1 MKDEVTA
8 AARRLDSRRIGE
20 DFARTRLENRA
31 PFAGK
36 SLPFCEVLTVPA
48 AEYDAW
54 LRPLAE
60 TIDYTC
66 LFMWRARWSL
76 REKHRSQCRHLN
88 GFAPVCLR

>member
-1 MKDEVTA
+1 M
-8 AARRLDSRRIGE
+8 ARQVSVEETRSRGAPVRRAHCLRVSSGRKEPRASVLDSSVRGG
-20 DFARTRLENRA
+20 L
-31 PFAGK
+31 
-36 SLPFCEVLTVPA
+36 
-48 AEYDAW
+48 
-54 LRPLAE
+54 LAE

>member
-1 MKDEVTA
+1 MLDRVNCRRAIVEDLRDLYEEEVSTA
-8 AARRLDSRRIGE
+8 PTAERDAR
-20 DFARTRLENRA
+20 
-31 PFAGK
+31 
-36 SLPFCEVLTVPA
+36 
-48 AEYDAW
+48 